1 MKKIFV
7 LLFTFIAFNAFAFDV
22 KNLNGASCSK
32 VSDAS
37 ADGFDP
43 AFWYEYE
50 CSFNGTTM
58 QDVYKDVI
66 QNIADA
72 SSKILSNESDFS
84 Q

>member
-22 KNLNGASCSK
+22 ENLNGASCSK

-37 ADGFDP
+37 EDGFDP
-43 AFWYEYE
+43 AFWYDYE
-50 CSFNGTTM
+50 CSFNGTTI

-66 QNIADA
+66 QNIT
-72 SSKILSNESDFS
+72 L
-84 Q
+84 